1 MLLSVIELRSAELS
15 VVGMRLTTMT
25 DDDVCSTDSVEIRE
39 VYREAADP
47 PIAGGRWE
55 VLADDTV
62 RYVRPAGE
70 IVRPAVV
77 SASMLRSSPTWRRV
91 T

>member
-1 MLLSVIELRSAELS
+1 M
-15 VVGMRLTTMT
+15 VGVRLTTVT
-25 DDDVCSTDSVEIRE
+25 DDDADVRSTDSVEIRE

-77 SASMLRSSPTWRRV
+77 SASTLRSSPTWRRV